1 MKANEVMGYLNWADD
16 FALICRKDDRLVTLS
31 DRGEYGMYEMI
42 MLAAECL
49 VQECDD
55 FDEVLRAMHEAIGAT
70 VH

>member
-16 FALICRKDDRLVTLS
+16 FALICRKDDHLVTLS

-42 MLAAECL
+42 MLAAECI
-49 VQECDD
+49 VQEREDCD
-55 FDEVLRAMHEAIGAT
+55 EILRAMHEAIGAT